1 MSKYATFNLMP
12 GNRTPLKIMSNI
24 VYIFINQSMPDMVK
38 IGITDNVE
46 RRVKELSG
54 SSGVPLPFECYYA
67 VKVSEDAK
75 KLEKKIHEGFDKQRV
90 RRERE
95 FFYTSPEN
103 AKSILELLEIM
114 GGENV
119 TPKDDIVE
127 SQEEKQAL
135 DEARKLRTR
144 FNFSM
149 LDIKPGEILKFKKDN
164 SIVCEVHDETQV
176 KFRDKVTSLSNSA
189 DIILK
194 EMGYE
199 WLSVQGPRW
208 WVYEGKT
215 LSELRNERES
225 I

>member
-1 MSKYATFNLMP
+1 
-12 GNRTPLKIMSNI
+12 MSNI

-54 SSGVPLPFECYYA
+54 STGVPLPFECYYA

-103 AKSILELLEIM
+103 AKSILEILEIM

-176 KFRDKVTSLSNSA
+176 KFRDKITSLSNSA

-208 WVYEGKT
+208 WVYERKT

>member
-1 MSKYATFNLMP
+1 
-12 GNRTPLKIMSNI
+12 
-24 VYIFINQSMPDMVK
+24 MPDMVK

-54 SSGVPLPFECYYA
+54 STGVPLPFECYYA

-103 AKSILELLEIM
+103 AKSILEILEIM

-176 KFRDKVTSLSNSA
+176 KFRDKITSLSNSA

>member
-1 MSKYATFNLMP
+1 
-12 GNRTPLKIMSNI
+12 MSNI

-54 SSGVPLPFECYYA
+54 STGVPLPFECYYA

-119 TPKDDIVE
+119 TPKEDIVE
-127 SQEEKQAL
+127 NQEEKQAL
-135 DEARKLRTR
+135 DEARKLRKR

-164 SIVCEVHDETQV
+164 SIICEVHDETQV
-176 KFRDKVTSLSNSA
+176 KFRDKITSLSNSA

-215 LSELRNERES
+215 LSELRNERE
-225 I
+225 

>member
-1 MSKYATFNLMP
+1 
-12 GNRTPLKIMSNI
+12 
-24 VYIFINQSMPDMVK
+24 MPDMVK

-176 KFRDKVTSLSNSA
+176 KFRDKITSLSNSA

>member
-1 MSKYATFNLMP
+1 
-12 GNRTPLKIMSNI
+12 
-24 VYIFINQSMPDMVK
+24 MPDMVK

-135 DEARKLRTR
+135 DEARKLRIR

>member
-1 MSKYATFNLMP
+1 
-12 GNRTPLKIMSNI
+12 MSNI

-103 AKSILELLEIM
+103 AKSILEILEIM

-164 SIVCEVHDETQV
+164 SIECEVHDETQV

>member
-1 MSKYATFNLMP
+1 
-12 GNRTPLKIMSNI
+12 MSNI
-24 VYIFINQSMPDMVK
+24 VYIFINQAMPEMVK

-54 SSGVPLPFECYYA
+54 TTGVPLPFECFYA

-119 TPKDDIVE
+119 TPKEDIVE
-127 SQEEKQAL
+127 NNEEKQAL
-135 DEARKLRTR
+135 DEARKLRTK
-144 FNFSM
+144 FNFKM
-149 LDIKPGEILKFKKDN
+149 LDINPGEILKFKKDN
-164 SIVCEVHDETQV
+164 TITCEVYDDTQV
-176 KFRDKVTSLSNSA
+176 KFRDKITSLSNSA
-189 DIILK
+189 DIVLK
-194 EMGYE
+194 ELGYD
-199 WLSVQGPRW
+199 WSSVQGPRW
-208 WVYEGKT
+208 WVYEDKT

>member
-1 MSKYATFNLMP
+1 
-12 GNRTPLKIMSNI
+12 MSNI

-54 SSGVPLPFECYYA
+54 STGVPLPFECYYS

-176 KFRDKVTSLSNSA
+176 KFRDKITSLSNSA

>member
-1 MSKYATFNLMP
+1 
-12 GNRTPLKIMSNI
+12 MSNI
-24 VYIFINQSMPDMVK
+24 VYIFINQSMPDIVK

-54 SSGVPLPFECYYA
+54 STGVPLPFECYYA

-103 AKSILELLEIM
+103 AKSILEILEIM

>member
-1 MSKYATFNLMP
+1 
-12 GNRTPLKIMSNI
+12 
-24 VYIFINQSMPDMVK
+24 MPDMVK

-149 LDIKPGEILKFKKDN
+149 LDIKPGEILKVKKDN

-176 KFRDKVTSLSNSA
+176 KFRDKITSLSNSA

>member
-1 MSKYATFNLMP
+1 
-12 GNRTPLKIMSNI
+12 MSNI

-54 SSGVPLPFECYYA
+54 STGVPLPFECYYA

-75 KLEKKIHEGFDKQRV
+75 KLEKGIHEGFDKQRV

-103 AKSILELLEIM
+103 AKSILEILEIM

-144 FNFSM
+144 FNFSL

>member
-1 MSKYATFNLMP
+1 
-12 GNRTPLKIMSNI
+12 MSNI

-54 SSGVPLPFECYYA
+54 STGVPLPFECYYA

-119 TPKDDIVE
+119 TPKEDIVE
-127 SQEEKQAL
+127 NQEEKQAL
-135 DEARKLRTR
+135 DEARKLRKR

-164 SIVCEVHDETQV
+164 SIICEVHDETQV
-176 KFRDKVTSLSNSA
+176 KFRDKITSLSNSA

>member
-1 MSKYATFNLMP
+1 
-12 GNRTPLKIMSNI
+12 MSNI
-24 VYIFINQSMPDMVK
+24 VYIFINQSMPDIVK

-54 SSGVPLPFECYYA
+54 STGVPLPFECYYA

-103 AKSILELLEIM
+103 AKSILEILEIM

-176 KFRDKVTSLSNSA
+176 KFRDKITSLSNSA

>member
-1 MSKYATFNLMP
+1 
-12 GNRTPLKIMSNI
+12 
-24 VYIFINQSMPDMVK
+24 MPDMVK

-103 AKSILELLEIM
+103 AKSILEILEIM

-176 KFRDKVTSLSNSA
+176 KFRDKITSLSNSA

>member
-1 MSKYATFNLMP
+1 
-12 GNRTPLKIMSNI
+12 MSNI

-54 SSGVPLPFECYYA
+54 STGVPLPFECYYA

-149 LDIKPGEILKFKKDN
+149 LDIKLGEILKFKKDN

-176 KFRDKVTSLSNSA
+176 KFRDKITSLSNSA

>member
-1 MSKYATFNLMP
+1 
-12 GNRTPLKIMSNI
+12 MSNI

-54 SSGVPLPFECYYA
+54 STGVPLPFECYYA

-103 AKSILELLEIM
+103 AKSILEILEIM

-149 LDIKPGEILKFKKDN
+149 LDIKLGEILKFKKDN

>member
-1 MSKYATFNLMP
+1 
-12 GNRTPLKIMSNI
+12 MSNI
-24 VYIFINQSMPDMVK
+24 VYIFINQAMPEMVK

-54 SSGVPLPFECYYA
+54 TTGIPLPFECFYA

-119 TPKDDIVE
+119 TPKEDIVE
-127 SQEEKQAL
+127 NNEEKQAL
-135 DEARKLRTR
+135 DEARKLRTK
-144 FNFSM
+144 FNFKM
-149 LDIKPGEILKFKKDN
+149 LDINPGEILKFKKDN
-164 SIVCEVHDETQV
+164 TITCEVYDDTQV
-176 KFRDKVTSLSNSA
+176 KFRDKITSLSNSA
-189 DIILK
+189 DIVLK
-194 EMGYE
+194 ELGYD
-199 WLSVQGPRW
+199 WSSVQGPRW
-208 WVYEGKT
+208 WVYEDKT

>member
-1 MSKYATFNLMP
+1 
-12 GNRTPLKIMSNI
+12 MSNI

-135 DEARKLRTR
+135 DEARKLRIR

>member
-1 MSKYATFNLMP
+1 
-12 GNRTPLKIMSNI
+12 MSNI

-46 RRVKELSG
+46 RRIKELSG

>member
-1 MSKYATFNLMP
+1 
-12 GNRTPLKIMSNI
+12 MSNI

-54 SSGVPLPFECYYA
+54 STGVPLPFECYYA

-119 TPKDDIVE
+119 TPKEDIVE
-127 SQEEKQAL
+127 NQEEKQAL
-135 DEARKLRTR
+135 DEARKLRKR

-215 LSELRNERES
+215 LSELRNERE
-225 I
+225 

>member
-1 MSKYATFNLMP
+1 
-12 GNRTPLKIMSNI
+12 
-24 VYIFINQSMPDMVK
+24 MPDMVK

-54 SSGVPLPFECYYA
+54 STGVPLPFECYYA

-103 AKSILELLEIM
+103 AKSILELLEIT

>member
-1 MSKYATFNLMP
+1 
-12 GNRTPLKIMSNI
+12 
-24 VYIFINQSMPDMVK
+24 MPDMVQ

-225 I
+225 IQLILFYSFASCFNKIQHFILVD

>member
-1 MSKYATFNLMP
+1 MVQKDL
-12 GNRTPLKIMSNI
+12 
-24 VYIFINQSMPDMVK
+24 VK

-103 AKSILELLEIM
+103 AKSILEILEIM

-176 KFRDKVTSLSNSA
+176 KFRDKITSLSNSA

>member
-1 MSKYATFNLMP
+1 
-12 GNRTPLKIMSNI
+12 MSNI

-54 SSGVPLPFECYYA
+54 STGVPLPFECYYA

-119 TPKDDIVE
+119 TPKEDIVE
-127 SQEEKQAL
+127 NQEEKQAL
-135 DEARKLRTR
+135 DEARKLRKR
-144 FNFSM
+144 FNFSI

-164 SIVCEVHDETQV
+164 SIICEVHDETQV
-176 KFRDKVTSLSNSA
+176 KFRDKITSLSNSA

-208 WVYEGKT
+208 WVYE
-215 LSELRNERES
+215 
-225 I
+225 

>member
-1 MSKYATFNLMP
+1 
-12 GNRTPLKIMSNI
+12 MSNI

-54 SSGVPLPFECYYA
+54 STGVPLPFECYYA

-164 SIVCEVHDETQV
+164 SIECEVHDETQV

>member
-1 MSKYATFNLMP
+1 
-12 GNRTPLKIMSNI
+12 MSNI

-54 SSGVPLPFECYYA
+54 STGVPLPFECYYA

-119 TPKDDIVE
+119 TPKEDIVE
-127 SQEEKQAL
+127 NQEEKQAL
-135 DEARKLRTR
+135 DEARKLRKR
-144 FNFSM
+144 FNFSI

-164 SIVCEVHDETQV
+164 SIICEVHDETQV

-215 LSELRNERES
+215 LSELRNERE
-225 I
+225 

>member
-1 MSKYATFNLMP
+1 

>member
-1 MSKYATFNLMP
+1 
-12 GNRTPLKIMSNI
+12 MSNI

-54 SSGVPLPFECYYA
+54 STGVPLPFECYYA

-119 TPKDDIVE
+119 TPKEDIVE
-127 SQEEKQAL
+127 NQEEKQAL
-135 DEARKLRTR
+135 DEARKLRKR

-164 SIVCEVHDETQV
+164 SIICEVHDETQV
-176 KFRDKVTSLSNSA
+176 KFRDKVTPLSNSA

>member
-1 MSKYATFNLMP
+1 
-12 GNRTPLKIMSNI
+12 MSNI

-54 SSGVPLPFECYYA
+54 STGVPLPFECYYA

-75 KLEKKIHEGFDKQRV
+75 KLEKKIHGGFDKQRV

-119 TPKDDIVE
+119 TPKEDIVE
-127 SQEEKQAL
+127 NQEEKQAL
-135 DEARKLRTR
+135 DEARKLRKR

-164 SIVCEVHDETQV
+164 SIICEVHDETQV

-215 LSELRNERES
+215 LSELRNERE
-225 I
+225 

>member
-1 MSKYATFNLMP
+1 
-12 GNRTPLKIMSNI
+12 MSNI

-46 RRVKELSG
+46 SRVKELSG
-54 SSGVPLPFECYYA
+54 STGVPLPFECYYA

>member
-1 MSKYATFNLMP
+1 MP
-12 GNRTPLKIMSNI
+12 E
-24 VYIFINQSMPDMVK
+24 MVK

-46 RRVKELSG
+46 RRIKELS
-54 SSGVPLPFECYYA
+54 STSGVPLPFECFYA

-75 KLEKKIHEGFDKQRV
+75 KLEKKIHQGFDKQRV

-119 TPKDDIVE
+119 TPKEDIVE
-127 SQEEKQAL
+127 NNEEKQAL
-135 DEARKLRTR
+135 DEARKLRVK
-144 FNFSM
+144 FNFKM
-149 LDIKPGEILKFKKDN
+149 LDINPGEILKFKKDN
-164 SIVCEVHDETQV
+164 SITCEVYDDTQV
-176 KFRDKVTSLSNSA
+176 KFKDKITSLSNSA
-189 DIILK
+189 DIVLK
-194 EMGYE
+194 NMGYD
-199 WLSVQGPRW
+199 WTSVQGPRW

-215 LSELRNERES
+215 LSELRNEREN